1 MAYAHY
7 SFDLWM
13 TLIRSNPQYKYERA
27 RVIRERYNPAG
38 RTLEEVVAVFRQ
50 VDLLANTINERTG
63 RQLRAEELYLWVIG
77 LAAGPLGGIAGPS
90 AGAAISDT
98 AAAEAIAGINPDGL
112 YDEMEAVAL
121 AYPPQIYEA
130 ATLPTLE
137 KLKRSD
143 VTFSLLSNTAFVKG
157 RTLRKMFK
165 GLGLEGLF
173 AFELFS
179 DEAGLSKPNRAFF
192 QLMLDQV
199 SQTRGPI
206 PLEAIVHIG
215 DNPVADEAGARA
227 MGIPAILINDNRP
240 GIEHLLR
247 LT

>member
-1 MAYAHY
+1 MPYLHY

-27 RVIRERYNPAG
+27 RIIHERYNPAG
-38 RTLEEVVAVFRQ
+38 RTLEEVMAVFRQ

-63 RQLRAEELYLWVIG
+63 RQLQAEELYLWVIG
-77 LAAGPLGGIAGPS
+77 IAAGDAV
-90 AGAAISDT
+90 GAA
-98 AAAEAIAGINPDGL
+98 AGAEAITGIDPERL

-121 AYPPQIYEA
+121 AYPPLIYEE

-137 KLKRSD
+137 KLKKTD
-143 VTFSLLSNTAFVKG
+143 VSFSLLSNTAFVKG
-157 RTLRKMFK
+157 RTLRKMFG
-165 GLGLEGLF
+165 GLGLEGFF

-179 DEAGLSKPNRAFF
+179 DEAGMSKPNGDFF

-199 SQTRGPI
+199 TAKRGPT
-206 PLEAIVHIG
+206 PLESIVHVG
-215 DNPVADEAGARA
+215 DNPVADEAGAQKK
-227 MGIPAILINDNRP
+227 GIPAILINDNRQ